1 MKKRKKFKEIL
12 KTNYDSSGYPVNEEQ
27 KISDQNNNCNCG
39 QINLQDLRIGATG
52 NTQTDYNTNKNSGYS
67 TDIEQLARSKKL
79 FAIENK
85 WR

>member
-1 MKKRKKFKEIL
+1 
-12 KTNYDSSGYPVNEEQ
+12 
-27 KISDQNNNCNCG
+27 
-39 QINLQDLRIGATG
+39 LQDLRIGATG